1 MSPIALVT
9 GSNRGIGLEVCRQL
23 AQQGI
28 TTLLTSRNPSQGQA
42 AADSLRQQ
50 GLPIHYHPLDVA
62 DPKTIHTLHRHIL
75 DQFGRLDI
83 LINNAALYLDEGVS
97 VLHVPFDTVRTTIE
111 TNLYGPLLLCQTF
124 IPLMRQHNYGRIVNV
139 SSMMGALDGM
149 GGRTAAYRL
158 SKAAL
163 NALTLILA
171 AELGRTNIKVNA
183 VCPGWVKTGMGGP
196 GAPRTVQQGADTILW
211 LATLPDNGPTGR
223 FFRDRRPIPW

>member
-1 MSPIALVT
+1 MSKIALVT
-9 GSNRGIGLEVCRQL
+9 GSNRGIGRELCRQL

-28 TTLLTSRNPSQGQA
+28 TTLLTSRDPTQGQT

-62 DPKTIHTLHRHIL
+62 NPDSIAAIHRHVL
-75 DQFGRLDI
+75 QQFGRLDI
-83 LINNAALYLDEGVS
+83 LVNNAAVYLDEGVS
-97 VLHVPFDTVRTTIE
+97 VFHVPLDTVRTTLE

-124 IPLMRQHNYGRIVNV
+124 IPLMRQHNYGRVVNV
-139 SSMMGALDGM
+139 SSMSGAFNEM

-171 AELGRTNIKVNA
+171 SELGRANVKVNA
-183 VCPGWVKTGMGGP
+183 VCPGWVKTDMGGP

-211 LATLPDNGPTGR
+211 LATLPDDGPTGR
-223 FFRDRRPIPW
+223 FFRDRHPIPW